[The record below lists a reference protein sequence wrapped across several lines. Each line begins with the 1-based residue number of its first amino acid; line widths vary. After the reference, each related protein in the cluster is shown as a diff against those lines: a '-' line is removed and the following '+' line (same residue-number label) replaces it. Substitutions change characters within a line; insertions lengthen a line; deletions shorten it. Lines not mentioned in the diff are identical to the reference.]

1 MAFIPYSDISDKIIA
16 GTPQTTV
23 EEFLAD
29 IEADLLDKYNM
40 TWVSDSP
47 LTATLKAPE
56 YNYKSFFHYWYFKSA
71 TSVKIKSWESNYEQL
86 LTLSDDYQLQ
96 SIKSLPGVYYG
107 LELTNHYFKG
117 ISNPFYIE
125 LVGTKGYQTTV
136 PTPLVNL
143 IVKYINR
150 ELTISNTDLYNVGNK
165 IMGAKTG
172 ESDIKFDY
180 HAGGGKSYPSII
192 DWPDFNTRISRYTGI
207 YPSL

>member
-1 MAFIPYSDISDKIIA
+1 MAFIVYSDISSRIIA
-16 GTPQTTV
+16 GTPQATV
-23 EEFLAD
+23 EEFLGD
-29 IEADLLDKYNM
+29 IEEDLLYKYKM

-47 LTATLKAPE
+47 LTATLIAPE
-56 YNYKSFFHYWYFKSA
+56 YNYKSFFHYWYFKTV
-71 TSVKIKSWESNYEQL
+71 TSVKIKSWEGDYEQL
-86 LTLSDDYQLQ
+86 LTLNDDYQLQ
-96 SIKSLPGVYYG
+96 SIKNLPDVYYG

-125 LVGTKGYQTTV
+125 LIGTKGYQTTV

-150 ELTISNTDLYNVGNK
+150 ELTIRATDQYNVGTK

-180 HAGGGKSYPSII
+180 HVGGGKSYPSII
-192 DWPDFNTRISRYTGI
+192 DWPDFSTRISRYIGI